1 MEFGEPS
8 IDGRHNG
15 EESRQTDKRTPRGG
29 KIVKIKSVEYNNH
42 KKAFEIEAGTKSYTL
57 PYSYADPE
65 PKVND
70 RIKKVYVDEEIA
82 SEGFT
87 YELESGTEGTIHIEQ
102 VLDYNKDPDY
112 LQKMWLYKLT
122 LAAQARIEECSLSKR
137 EISRKLRTSP
147 TQLYRLLDQ
156 TNYKKSIGQMLALL
170 EVLNYEIE
178 LVIKKKAI

>member
-1 MEFGEPS
+1 M
-8 IDGRHNG
+8 
-15 EESRQTDKRTPRGG
+15 
-29 KIVKIKSVEYNNH
+29 KIKNVEINNR
-42 KKAFEIEAGTKSYTL
+42 KKAFEIEAESKNYTF

-82 SEGFT
+82 AEGFT
-87 YELESGTEGTIHIEQ
+87 YELESGGEGTIHIEQ

-122 LAAQARIEECSLSKR
+122 VAARARIEECALSKR

-156 TNYKKSIGQMLALL
+156 TNYNKSIGQMLALL